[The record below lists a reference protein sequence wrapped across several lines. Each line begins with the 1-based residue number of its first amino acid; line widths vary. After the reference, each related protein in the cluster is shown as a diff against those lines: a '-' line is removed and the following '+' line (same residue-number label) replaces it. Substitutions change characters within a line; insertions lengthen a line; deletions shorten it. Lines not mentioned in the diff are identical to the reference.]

1 MLVQRRPKGKG
12 LLTPHSGKEKYISP
26 NVLLRSVEKKVTKSY
41 RAKIQIDQTDGSY
54 TQVNEV

>member
-26 NVLLRSVEKKVTKSY
+26 NVLMRSDEKKVTK
-41 RAKIQIDQTDGSY
+41 DE
-54 TQVNEV
+54 N